1 MTRSAPV
8 FLAIFTIEAG
18 LNVVSTSSA
27 DGCIMRSELNAAS
40 LGMLPGLSDSFG
52 RRTAE

>member
-18 LNVVSTSSA
+18 LNVVSTSPA

-40 LGMLPGLSDSFG
+40 PGMLPGLSDPFG